1 MVSEVLQNDEPVIQP
16 MTTVEETKENLFT
29 ARPTSKHSKQ
39 DSDDF
44 ITKGKKRAAEGSVL
58 VIGEEN
64 NDLISDN

>member
-1 MVSEVLQNDEPVIQP
+1 